1 MNQLESL
8 TLYPSKLKWILI
20 LLGSAAMLF
29 MGVNLLGKDSDVE
42 ALIVQ
47 STCVLGGLGI
57 LVSLL
62 TLWPNSSWLKIGPD
76 GIRARV
82 LFRKAYYRWSDINRF
97 GITTVQHGSGFSK
110 SKTKF
115 VSFWVKP
122 ENKMHSLSECYGEK
136 PERLVAILEN
146 YWNRYG

>member
-82 LFRKAYYRWSDINRF
+82 LFRKAY
-97 GITTVQHGSGFSK
+97 
-110 SKTKF
+110 
-115 VSFWVKP
+115 
-122 ENKMHSLSECYGEK
+122 
-136 PERLVAILEN
+136 
-146 YWNRYG
+146 